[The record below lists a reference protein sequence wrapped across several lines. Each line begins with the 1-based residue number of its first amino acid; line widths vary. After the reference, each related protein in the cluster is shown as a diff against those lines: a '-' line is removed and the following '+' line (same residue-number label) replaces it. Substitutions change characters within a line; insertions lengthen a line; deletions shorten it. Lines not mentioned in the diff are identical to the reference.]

1 MVSLTLISSDGKSTV
16 NISRPASLEY
26 TPYLVQAARLIT
38 RLPLALIGFGGRL
51 GVLDQ
56 HISVPIITKKALRTY
71 STRALTK
78 ARVQVG
84 RKDAYDELQVYTAK
98 LRFVAHL
105 QGFRCVLTPLDGY
118 GWLNYTCAAGSCIN
132 TA

>member
-1 MVSLTLISSDGKSTV
+1 MVSLALISSDGKSTV

-78 ARVQVG
+78 AIVQVG
-84 RKDAYDELQVYTAK
+84 RKDAYDELQVYTAN

-105 QGFRCVLTPLDGY
+105 QGFRWMLPAVQ
-118 GWLNYTCAAGSCIN
+118 
-132 TA
+132 